1 MAEPTPAT
9 IPTAEPTPIAEPA
22 ESAPAKAAAPKEDF
36 DSMSIEEL
44 KKIVDAPL
52 ERVNAPSK
60 EAHQAALDAVDA
72 EIKKAFARFEELK
85 AERAMIKEGF
95 KAINV
100 RIQYSLFSI

>member
-9 IPTAEPTPIAEPA
+9 IPTAEPTPAAEPV
-22 ESAPAKAAAPKEDF
+22 ESAPAKTAANREDF

-60 EAHQAALDAVDA
+60 EANQTAIDAIDA
-72 EIKKAFARFEELK
+72 EMKKCFARFEELK
-85 AERAMIKEGF
+85 AERVMIKEGF
-95 KAINV
+95 KALSVFFCSRFVN
-100 RIQYSLFSI
+100 

>member
-9 IPTAEPTPIAEPA
+9 IPTAEPTPIAEPV
-22 ESAPAKAAAPKEDF
+22 ESAPAKTAAPREDF

-72 EIKKAFARFEELK
+72 EIKKCFERFEELK
-85 AERAMIKEGF
+85 VERTMLKEGF
-95 KAINV
+95 RAINV
-100 RIQYSLFSI
+100 LFGSLVAN

>member
-9 IPTAEPTPIAEPA
+9 IPTAEPTPITEPA
-22 ESAPAKAAAPKEDF
+22 EPAPAKAAAPKEDF
-36 DSMSIEEL
+36 ESMSIEEL

-52 ERVNAPSK
+52 ERVNPPNKDANK
-60 EAHQAALDAVDA
+60 AALDAVDA

-85 AERAMIKEGF
+85 AERVMIKEGF

-100 RIQYSLFSI
+100 